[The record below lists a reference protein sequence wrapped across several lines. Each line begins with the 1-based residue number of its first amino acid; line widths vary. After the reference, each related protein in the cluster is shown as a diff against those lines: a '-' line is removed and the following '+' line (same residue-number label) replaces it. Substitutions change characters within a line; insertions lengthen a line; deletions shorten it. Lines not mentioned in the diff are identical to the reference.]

1 MKFSFTGIYSSSLH
15 KFSFKDG
22 KHTSKKCSLSWR
34 IASYHYWEQSNT
46 ARHDRGLRATEN
58 KLTKPSDWTRLE
70 VKMENL
76 RALWGRS
83 ECSPEH
89 LFFFGNQVTLSI
101 KHSNKVPEGEEI
113 RWRLVCV
120 CVSGKVVLRK
130 PVCVRR
136 SVQWTEVEK
145 EGKMRRCYSY
155 HFCGLSTL
163 CRMWMY
169 CLRRLHGWPAAYNM
183 WKCALCKWGL
193 CVMPQCTWP
202 EP

>member
-1 MKFSFTGIYSSSLH
+1 MEKALV
-15 KFSFKDG
+15 
-22 KHTSKKCSLSWR
+22 KCSLSWR
-34 IASYHYWEQSNT
+34 IASYHHWEQSNT
-46 ARHDRGLRATEN
+46 DRHDRGLRSTEN
-58 KLTKPSDWTRLE
+58 KLTKPSYWTRLE

-120 CVSGKVVLRK
+120 WAV
-130 PVCVRR
+130 
-136 SVQWTEVEK
+136 
-145 EGKMRRCYSY
+145 
-155 HFCGLSTL
+155 
-163 CRMWMY
+163 
-169 CLRRLHGWPAAYNM
+169 
-183 WKCALCKWGL
+183 KWFYESL
-193 CVMPQCTWP
+193 CVCADLCSGLKQKTKGRWGDATHITSAVCILCVVCQCTVCIDYVDDLLHSICENVHCANEDFVWCLNAMQCTWP

>member
-1 MKFSFTGIYSSSLH
+1 MQETLTNNISVLLVGGKMKFSFTGIYSSSIH
-15 KFSFKDG
+15 KFLVMFISFKDG
-22 KHTSKKCSLSWR
+22 KRARKKCSLSWR

-46 ARHDRGLRATEN
+46 DRHDRGLRSTEN

-120 CVSGKVVLRK
+120 WVV
-130 PVCVRR
+130 
-136 SVQWTEVEK
+136 
-145 EGKMRRCYSY
+145 
-155 HFCGLSTL
+155 
-163 CRMWMY
+163 
-169 CLRRLHGWPAAYNM
+169 
-183 WKCALCKWGL
+183 KWFYESL
-193 CVMPQCTWP
+193 CVCADLCSGLK
-202 EP
+202 